1 MSKHPL
7 LVRDVLKR
15 KHFESA
21 KLIAGQHGLDRQVL
35 WTHILEI
42 KDFETLIN
50 GGELIL
56 TTGVGLQLERETQIA
71 YLQNL
76 IRNEAAGLCIEIGDY
91 FDHVPV
97 ELIAMANAHHFP
109 IIIFE
114 EIVRFIDI
122 TQDLHTY
129 IINQHQQ
136 ALTQLDTLSKT
147 FMELS
152 LMPNGILKILQ
163 VLHQDTNAPFL
174 FVSEDTKSFYYPMEA
189 KKYLRVMEEH
199 CQQLE
204 LQEPLHLLSLG
215 KDHFVIIPVNGL
227 GQVWGYLCM
236 HSELLKQSDYTLLNL
251 ERATMSIAHILMRNR
266 MLQERQQSRE
276 DEFILALIQGQPVD
290 IQYYQSYLP
299 IESRNLFYRVVVF
312 NLHDEANT
320 VPEEEWQEIQL
331 QNAMYVRSILKKLG
345 FFPTVSVRQHEI
357 IILAFFIAA
366 DYMKDNRD
374 AFDQAISQIIARKAA
389 QFFEQ
394 LTLSCGI
401 SNVYQTIE
409 SVHLGYKEAKSA
421 IQMQHHQLTSS
432 IYYKDL
438 GVYRLLLQ
446 QDQTAL
452 LQFVKD
458 YLQEILVLDQKSS
471 HDLFQTLA
479 VYLSCNG
486 AKNDTAEQL
495 FIVRQTLYKRIE
507 RLESILGADF
517 LQAPHRLNI
526 EMAVKAYELLQKTA
540 PDLLRF

>member
-21 KLIAGQHGLDRQVL
+21 KLIAGQQGLNRQVL

-42 KDFETLIN
+42 KDFDTLIN

-71 YLQNL
+71 YLENL
-76 IRNEAAGLCIEIGDY
+76 IRNGAAALCIEIGDY
-91 FDHVPV
+91 FNYVPA
-97 ELIAMANAHHFP
+97 ELVAMANAHDFP

-114 EIVRFIDI
+114 EVVRFIDI

-136 ALTQLDTLSKT
+136 ALTQLDTISRT

-163 VLHQDTNAPFL
+163 VLHQDTDALFL
-174 FVSEDTKSFYYPMEA
+174 FVSEDTKSFYYPIEA
-189 KKYLRVMEEH
+189 KKYLHLMEDH

-204 LQEPLHLLSLG
+204 LHEPIQLMSID

-236 HSELLKQSDYTLLNL
+236 RSALPKPSDYTLLNL
-251 ERATMSIAHILMRNR
+251 ERATMSIAQILMRNR

-276 DEFILALIQGQPVD
+276 DEFILALIQGEPID
-290 IQYYQSYLP
+290 LQYYQSYLP
-299 IESRNLFYRVVVF
+299 MESRNLFYRVVVF
-312 NLHDEANT
+312 NMLDYANT
-320 VPEEEWQEIQL
+320 FSEEDWQEIQL
-331 QNAMYVRSILKKLG
+331 QNVMFVRSIIKKLG

-357 IILAFFIAA
+357 IILAFYIAA
-366 DYMKDNRD
+366 DDMEENRD
-374 AFDQAISQIIARKAA
+374 SFNQAIQQIVARKTP
-389 QFFEQ
+389 QLFEQ
-394 LTLSCGI
+394 ITLTFGI
-401 SNVYQTIE
+401 SNVYQSIN
-409 SVHLGYKEAKSA
+409 SVQQGYKEAKTT
-421 IQMQHHQLTSS
+421 IQMQHNELASS

-438 GVYRLLLQ
+438 GVYRLLLH
-446 QDQTAL
+446 QDHVAL
-452 LQFVKD
+452 LQYVKD
-458 YLQEILVLDQKSS
+458 YLQEILLIDQKNGN
-471 HDLFQTLA
+471 DLYQTLC
-479 VYLSCNG
+479 VYLACNG

-507 RLESILGADF
+507 RLENILGADF

-526 EMAVKAYELLQKTA
+526 EIAVKAYELLKKTA
-540 PDLLRF
+540 PDILRF